1 MDQRGTGLPA
11 DPAAVSSEIARLY
24 PAVYRRFKAPAQA
37 VGGSGLTPRMLTVLQ
52 HLIGSGPLTIGEQA
66 EHLGLSAATTS
77 ELVARLEERGLVTRM
92 RDDRDRRRVFVWL
105 TDAGRASARAHPR
118 VLADD
123 ALKRAVHAMRP
134 TDRAA
139 LVQGL
144 RALLEAGLEAE
155 EETS

>member
-1 MDQRGTGLPA
+1 MAAEPGTDA
-11 DPAAVSSEIARLY
+11 AAVAAEVAQLY

-37 VGGSGLTPRMLTVLQ
+37 VGSSGLTPRMLMVLQ
-52 HLIGSGPLTIGEQA
+52 HLSGAGPLTVGEQA

-77 ELVARLEERGLVTRM
+77 ELVARLEERGLITRM

-105 TDAGRASARAHPR
+105 TDAGRSSARAHPR
-118 VLADD
+118 VLADGE
-123 ALKRAVHAMRP
+123 LTRAVHAMHP
-134 TDRAA
+134 PDRAA

-144 RALLEAGLEAE
+144 RALLKAG

>member
-1 MDQRGTGLPA
+1 MDQRGTQLPV
-11 DPAAVSSEIARLY
+11 DPATVSSEVARLY

-52 HLIGSGPLTIGEQA
+52 HLTGSGPLTIGEQA

-92 RDDRDRRRVFVWL
+92 RDDRDRRRL

-144 RALLEAGLEAE
+144 RALLEAGLEAG

>member
-1 MDQRGTGLPA
+1 MIRAQIRGCTTRPPSQRRILTGW
-11 DPAAVSSEIARLY
+11 
-24 PAVYRRFKAPAQA
+24 YRCSRHSPPDGQRAPRR
-37 VGGSGLTPRMLTVLQ
+37 P
-52 HLIGSGPLTIGEQA
+52 GSGPLTIGEQA

-77 ELVARLEERGLVTRM
+77 ELVAQLEERGI
-92 RDDRDRRRVFVWL
+92 
-105 TDAGRASARAHPR
+105 PR

-144 RALLEAGLEAE
+144 RALLKAG
-155 EETS
+155 EETSHSAGIAPTRRAR